1 MLSLWIGWLFG
12 LALAASVVTS
22 GSAQGANEPSVKVIK
37 ELIDRAQ
44 RTAGP
49 GTQTDVSDE
58 ALRAFAI
65 GEKAQTYDA
74 MMSSLR
80 FEKTIAQFQGKR
92 YVFFSRTDEHPQ
104 LFGSIELQIILWT
117 DPDDRITSVL
127 AKIFFHTI

>member
-1 MLSLWIGWLFG
+1 MLSLWMRWLFG
-12 LALAASVVTS
+12 FALAASVVTS
-22 GSAQGANEPSVKVIK
+22 GGAQVANEPSVKVIE

-74 MMSSLR
+74 MMSSLGFVKHINR
-80 FEKTIAQFQGKR
+80 PGS
-92 YVFFSRTDEHPQ
+92 VFFRRTDERPQ
-104 LFGSIELQIILWT
+104 LFGHIELRIILRT
-117 DPDDRITSVL
+117 DPEDRITSVF
-127 AKIFFHTI
+127 AKIFFHTL

>member
-1 MLSLWIGWLFG
+1 MLSLWMRWLFG

-22 GSAQGANEPSVKVIK
+22 ASAQVANEPSAKVIE

-49 GTQTDVSDE
+49 RATETDVSDQ

-65 GEKAQTYDA
+65 GEKAQTYYA
-74 MMSSLR
+74 MMNSLR
-80 FEKTIAQFQGKR
+80 FEKDINRSRG
-92 YVFFSRTDEHPQ
+92 YVFFSRTDDHPQ
-104 LFGSIELQIILWT
+104 LFGNIELRIILRI
-117 DPDDRITSVL
+117 DSEDRITSVL